1 MSSIF
6 LYNHGGSENHGC
18 EALVRTASALIKNKA
33 KLLLF
38 SDEPQQDFWYE
49 LQKQV
54 QIIPAKLAYSKLS
67 FGFLKAYYCLKKG
80 DYFPL
85 DVLPYRKSLKS
96 INEDDIEISV
106 GGDIYCYDD
115 YMKYILLHDLI
126 CKRGCKTVLLGCSLG
141 KELFSNP
148 DFIVDIKK
156 YDYISARESLT
167 FQLLKEAG
175 LTNIGCCPDS
185 AFTLP
190 AEFLMLPKEFQ
201 ENNTIGVNVSPLVI
215 GKEKKPGIVY
225 ENFANMIYWILEHT
239 DCSVALIPHV
249 VWEDNDDRTALKQIH
264 EKFKDTN
271 RVLMI
276 DDCNC
281 MQLKGHISRCRF
293 FIGARTHA
301 TIAAYSTCVPT
312 LALGYSIKARGI
324 ATDIFGT
331 EENYV
336 ISVQNML
343 KEDILTNAFIWLW
356 EHEQEIRSK
365 LKHVMPKYIESA
377 KKIRCDVM
385 EHLGENI
392 WI

>member
-126 CKRGCKTVLLGCSLG
+126 CKRGCKTVLLGCSL
-141 KELFSNP
+141 
-148 DFIVDIKK
+148 I
-156 YDYISARESLT
+156 
-167 FQLLKEAG
+167 
-175 LTNIGCCPDS
+175 
-185 AFTLP
+185 
-190 AEFLMLPKEFQ
+190 
-201 ENNTIGVNVSPLVI
+201 
-215 GKEKKPGIVY
+215 
-225 ENFANMIYWILEHT
+225 
-239 DCSVALIPHV
+239 
-249 VWEDNDDRTALKQIH
+249 
-264 EKFKDTN
+264 
-271 RVLMI
+271 
-276 DDCNC
+276 
-281 MQLKGHISRCRF
+281 
-293 FIGARTHA
+293 
-301 TIAAYSTCVPT
+301 
-312 LALGYSIKARGI
+312 
-324 ATDIFGT
+324 
-331 EENYV
+331 
-336 ISVQNML
+336 
-343 KEDILTNAFIWLW
+343 
-356 EHEQEIRSK
+356 
-365 LKHVMPKYIESA
+365 
-377 KKIRCDVM
+377 
-385 EHLGENI
+385 
-392 WI
+392 